1 MIELSMIMWQEV
13 MHVNVSATV
22 MLTQALPPLLLKSH
36 AGSLVFTSSSVAV
49 PGAPTGAYAVSKFA
63 TEGIP
68 CRYWPTSTGTVIF
81 G

>member
-36 AGSLVFTSSSVAV
+36 AGSLVFTSSSV
-49 PGAPTGAYAVSKFA
+49 
-63 TEGIP
+63 
-68 CRYWPTSTGTVIF
+68 CRTRRANWGLCGVQIRH
-81 G
+81 